1 MPNWTWHLLGHRN
14 WLKNEPVAPIRCKGD
29 SCWELL
35 GKEFSHS
42 QERVSERNDF
52 LPLDAGNTDVTFGT
66 ATMREASLR
75 VQVTE
80 RGKPSPGNHRKMDPE

>member
-1 MPNWTWHLLGHRN
+1 MT
-14 WLKNEPVAPIRCKGD
+14 PIRCNRD

-42 QERVSERNDF
+42 QERVSERDAF
-52 LPLDAGNTDVTFGT
+52 PLDAGNTDVTFGT

-75 VQVTE
+75 VKETE